1 MPEELSIIGFD
12 DIQAAAFVEPPL
24 TTMAQD
30 FKEMGKLA
38 GEVLLQTMQQDL
50 QIIEDIQVPVT
61 LMKEKPFLLFQNE
74 PKEERGTKITL
85 DFCST
90 LKIINGGN
98 RSKSFEISRNSP
110 KLKNNFRKFLLI
122 SRS

>member
-12 DIQAAAFVEPPL
+12 DIQAATFVEPPL

-30 FKEMGKLA
+30 FKEIGKL
-38 GEVLLQTMQQDL
+38 GEVLLQTMQQDI

-61 LMKEKPFLLFQNE
+61 LIEEKPFLLFQNE

-90 LKIINGGN
+90 LKTNK
-98 RSKSFEISRNSP
+98 RREQKQ
-110 KLKNNFRKFLLI
+110 LLRK
-122 SRS
+122 

>member
-61 LMKEKPFLLFQNE
+61 LI
-74 PKEERGTKITL
+74 ERNHFYCFKMSQRRAWDKITL
-85 DFCST
+85 DFAPRSK
-90 LKIINGGN
+90 LNGGN
-98 RSKSFEISRNSP
+98 RSKSFGNKP
-110 KLKNNFRKFLLI
+110 KFSKN
-122 SRS
+122 

>member
-1 MPEELSIIGFD
+1 MPKELSIIGFD

-30 FKEMGKLA
+30 FKEMGKLV

-61 LMKEKPFLLFQNE
+61 LI
-74 PKEERGTKITL
+74 ERETI
-85 DFCST
+85 ST
-90 LKIINGGN
+90 V
-98 RSKSFEISRNSP
+98 SK
-110 KLKNNFRKFLLI
+110 
-122 SRS
+122 

>member
-1 MPEELSIIGFD
+1 
-12 DIQAAAFVEPPL
+12 
-24 TTMAQD
+24 MAQD

-74 PKEERGTKITL
+74 PKKSVGQKSLWIL
-85 DFCST
+85 LT
-90 LKIINGGN
+90 LKTINGGN
-98 RSKSFEISRNSP
+98 RSKSFGNKP
-110 KLKNNFRKFLLI
+110 KFSKN
-122 SRS
+122 

>member
-1 MPEELSIIGFD
+1 MTSARYIVYETVKPRYSCARRIIDYWFD

-61 LMKEKPFLLFQNE
+61 LI
-74 PKEERGTKITL
+74 ERETI
-85 DFCST
+85 ST
-90 LKIINGGN
+90 V
-98 RSKSFEISRNSP
+98 SK
-110 KLKNNFRKFLLI
+110 
-122 SRS
+122 

>member
-1 MPEELSIIGFD
+1 FD

-61 LMKEKPFLLFQNE
+61 LI
-74 PKEERGTKITL
+74 ERETI
-85 DFCST
+85 ST
-90 LKIINGGN
+90 V
-98 RSKSFEISRNSP
+98 SK
-110 KLKNNFRKFLLI
+110 
-122 SRS
+122 

>member
-1 MPEELSIIGFD
+1 
-12 DIQAAAFVEPPL
+12 FVEPPL

-61 LMKEKPFLLFQNE
+61 LI
-74 PKEERGTKITL
+74 ERETI
-85 DFCST
+85 ST
-90 LKIINGGN
+90 V
-98 RSKSFEISRNSP
+98 SK
-110 KLKNNFRKFLLI
+110 
-122 SRS
+122 